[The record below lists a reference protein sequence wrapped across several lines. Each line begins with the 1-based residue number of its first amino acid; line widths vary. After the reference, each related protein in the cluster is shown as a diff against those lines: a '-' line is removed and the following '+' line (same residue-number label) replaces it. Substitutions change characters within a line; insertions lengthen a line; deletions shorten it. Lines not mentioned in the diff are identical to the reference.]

1 MPRFGDFLPLWF
13 RNRSLDPANWI
24 FSGAAFIRR
33 EVACRGTDLYKGK
46 AVHDI
51 REVSE
56 RLYFLIRFNV
66 PKWNSKLYV
75 RRKSFSGSGA
85 LPPTFPPKLSKLPC
99 VIFPIA
105 PLALSCLPSIS
116 LFISLLPCRLSI
128 LVFSFFKRGLR
139 RNASRT
145 DAECITML
153 YAKRVLLFRALPRP
167 SSYNDIFR
175 GISGKLPP

>member
-1 MPRFGDFLPLWF
+1 MKGVYTINPFFLSRGFARVLFLSRENQEGYRLSDSIEPLDSGISSLFGFVIAP
-13 RNRSLDPANWI
+13 WI
-24 FSGAAFIRR
+24 PQIGFFSGAAFIRR
-33 EVACRGTDLYKGK
+33 EVACWATDLYKGK
-46 AVHDI
+46 PVHDI

-105 PLALSCLPSIS
+105 RLSLSPTSLPSLYLPLTLS
-116 LFISLLPCRLSI
+116 PFHSRLF
-128 LVFSFFKRGLR
+128 VF
-139 RNASRT
+139 
-145 DAECITML
+145 
-153 YAKRVLLFRALPRP
+153 
-167 SSYNDIFR
+167 
-175 GISGKLPP
+175 